1 MTVNKGLKSLIEST
15 PNFSNQALENAI
27 DKLKIGWVNNSI
39 TLDTDITNN
48 TALNDTQKNDV
59 KETINN
65 IAYLNVGSYL

>member
-48 TALNDTQKNDV
+48 TVLNDTQKNEFRP
-59 KETINN
+59 KNST
-65 IAYLNVGSYL
+65 L